1 MARVSL
7 VSEED
12 HPELSEL
19 MGRIRGARRG
29 RLINVYRL
37 LLHSPALAEAWF
49 GLNNAVRWK
58 TQLDGRLRE
67 LVIIRVGSLCR
78 APYILRQ
85 HIPKLA
91 LAEGLQPPEWEALAS
106 WRDSNLFD
114 ERERAALAYADAL
127 TATTGA
133 SADTVDG
140 LKAFF
145 DERQI
150 VELTLLIAAYNM
162 HARVLNALDL
172 DLEPPEK

>member
-58 TQLDGRLRE
+58 TQLEGRLRE
-67 LVIIRVGSLCR
+67 LIIIRIGISCR
-78 APYILRQ
+78 ANYILRQ

-91 LAEGLQPPEWEALAS
+91 SAEGLQPADWEALADWPQS
-106 WRDSNLFD
+106 SRFD
-114 ERERAALAYADAL
+114 ERQCAALAYADAL
-127 TATTGA
+127 TETAGA
-133 SADTVDG
+133 GADAVAR
-140 LKAFF
+140 LKVFF
-145 DERQI
+145 AERQI
-150 VELTLLIAAYNM
+150 VELTVLIGAYNM
-162 HARVLNALDL
+162 HARVLNGLDL
-172 DLEPPEK
+172 DLESPEQ

>member
-19 MGRIRGARRG
+19 MGQIRGARRG

-91 LAEGLQPPEWEALAS
+91 LAEGLQPAEWEALSS
-106 WRDSNLFD
+106 WRESSLFN
-114 ERERAALAYADAL
+114 ERERAALAYADVL
-127 TATTGA
+127 TETTAASDATV
-133 SADTVDG
+133 SG
-140 LKAFF
+140 LKPFF

-150 VELTLLIAAYNM
+150 VELTVLIGAYNM

-172 DLEPPEK
+172 DLELPEK

>member
-67 LVIIRVGSLCR
+67 LLIIRVGMLCH

-91 LAEGLQPPEWEALAS
+91 SAEGLRPADWEALAN
-106 WRDSNLFD
+106 WRDSSRFN
-114 ERERAALAYADAL
+114 ERERVALAHADAL
-127 TATTGA
+127 TETAGATGDA
-133 SADTVDG
+133 VAG
-140 LKAFF
+140 LKLFF

-150 VELTLLIAAYNM
+150 VELTVLIGAYNL
-162 HARVLNALDL
+162 HARVLNGLDL
-172 DLEPPEK
+172 DLESAED

>member
-7 VSEED
+7 VSEAD

-19 MGRIRGARRG
+19 IGRIRGVRRG

-49 GLNNAVRWK
+49 GLNNAVRWN
-58 TQLDGRLRE
+58 TRLDGRLRE
-67 LVIIRVGSLCR
+67 LIIIRVGTLCR

-91 LAEGLQPPEWEALAS
+91 SAEGLHAAEWEALAS
-106 WRDSNLFD
+106 WRESSLFD
-114 ERERAALAYADAL
+114 ERERVALAYADAL
-127 TATTGA
+127 TETTVAGD
-133 SADTVDG
+133 DTVAG

-150 VELTLLIAAYNM
+150 VELTVLIGAYNM

-172 DLEPPEK
+172 DLELPEK

>member
-7 VSEED
+7 VREED

-58 TQLDGRLRE
+58 TRLDGRLRE
-67 LVIIRVGSLCR
+67 LLIIRVGKLCR

-91 LAEGLQPPEWEALAS
+91 SAEGLEPADWEALEN
-106 WRDSNLFD
+106 WRESSRFN
-114 ERERAALAYADAL
+114 ERERAALCYADAL
-127 TATTGA
+127 TETSGA
-133 SADTVDG
+133 GEDAVAG
-140 LKAFF
+140 LKVFF
-145 DERQI
+145 DEAQI
-150 VELTLLIAAYNM
+150 VELTVLVGAYNM
-162 HARVLNALDL
+162 HARVLNGLAL
-172 DLEPPEK
+172 DLEPEP

>member
-1 MARVSL
+1 MARVGL

-37 LLHSPALAEAWF
+37 LLHSPALAEAWLC
-49 GLNNAVRWK
+49 LNNAVRWK

-67 LVIIRVGSLCR
+67 LVIIRVGISCH

-91 LAEGLQPPEWEALAS
+91 SAEGLQRAEWEALANWTES
-106 WRDSNLFD
+106 SRFT

-127 TATTGA
+127 TETGGA
-133 SADTVDG
+133 RAEAVAV

-150 VELTLLIAAYNM
+150 VELTVLIGAYNM
-162 HARVLNALDL
+162 HARVLNGLDL
-172 DLEPPEK
+172 DLESPEE